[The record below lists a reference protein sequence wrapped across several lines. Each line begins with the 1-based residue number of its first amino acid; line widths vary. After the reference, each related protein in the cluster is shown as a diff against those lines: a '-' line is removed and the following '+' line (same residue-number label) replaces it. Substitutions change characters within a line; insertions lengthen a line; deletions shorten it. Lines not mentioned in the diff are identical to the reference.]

1 MRFLRDI
8 RQKRGLTQAALSEM
22 VGIGVNSIA
31 RYERGE
37 VVPSIDIAHAI
48 AKALGV
54 TESELLNGPASRTWE
69 LRVVYKKQLEGD
81 VIDLTG
87 NASNAEV
94 LLGEKAM
101 SIKIDGPIELW
112 MDDAKFE
119 DLIADLRRK
128 REAGMKTR
136 KEGW

>member
-8 RQKRGLTQAALSEM
+8 RQKRGLTQAVLSEM

-54 TESELLNGPASRTWE
+54 TEAELLNGSSQTWE
-69 LRVVYKKQLEGD
+69 LRVVYKKETEGD
-81 VIDLTG
+81 VVDVTG
-87 NASNAEV
+87 NSCCAELV
-94 LLGEKAM
+94 VGERGMAVKLDAPYEM
-101 SIKIDGPIELW
+101 W

-119 DLIADLRRK
+119 EIIADLRKK
-128 REAGMKTR
+128 RETGLKSR